1 MRSKK
6 QGLSI
11 LEAGGMTKEE
21 LARVTNKEALRYTVW
36 LVQPEGKLGARV
48 FGRECWGPVVVLYK
62 WSSPPPSGCRVRGCT
77 WMA

>member
-48 FGRECWGPVVVLYK
+48 FGRECWGPVVVYK
-62 WSSPPPSGCRVRGCT
+62 WSSPPPSGCT